1 MHQYF
6 HASKKTEDFLV
17 QFSVLMSVYHK
28 DNPQWLKQAVES
40 VLNNTVK
47 PNQIV
52 LVVDGQIPKELE
64 QILTQYQQHLDILRL
79 EKNSGLGI
87 ALQQGLLKCKY
98 PLVARMDS
106 DDISLPTRFEL
117 QLKEFE
123 NNPNLTIVGGYIQEF
138 DSQTN
143 KKTSIR
149 KVPLEDNEIKQY
161 LKTRSPFNHV
171 TVMFKK
177 EDILKAGNYQTFYQ
191 IEDYYLWARLVNA
204 NFQTKNIPQLLVN
217 VRVDTKMFARRG
229 GYKYF
234 KSNKEIS
241 KQMLKMKIINYP
253 YYLFNITVRFITQ
266 VLMPNNIRTLFYKKV
281 LR

>member
-1 MHQYF
+1 MP
-6 HASKKTEDFLV
+6 
-17 QFSVLMSVYHK
+17 FSVLMSVYHK
-28 DNPQWLKQAVES
+28 DNPQWLKQAIDS
-40 VLNNTVK
+40 VLNNTIK

-52 LVVDGQIPKELE
+52 LVVDGQISNELE
-64 QILTQYQQHLDILRL
+64 QVLTEYKDNLDILRL

-106 DDISLPTRFEL
+106 DDISLPNRFEL

-123 NNPNLTIVGGYIQEF
+123 NNPNLAIVGGYIQEF

-143 KKTSIR
+143 EKTSIR
-149 KVPLEDNEIKQY
+149 KVPLFDNQIKQY
-161 LKTRSPFNHV
+161 IKTRSPFNHP

-177 EDILKAGNYQTFYQ
+177 EDILKVGNYQTFYQ
-191 IEDYYLWARLVNA
+191 MEDYYLWARLVKA
-204 NFQTKNIPQLLVN
+204 NYQMKNIPEILLN
-217 VRVDTKMFARRG
+217 FRTDKNMFARRG
-229 GYKYF
+229 SYKYF
-234 KSNKEIS
+234 KSNKEVS
-241 KQMLKMKIINYP
+241 KQMLKMKIISYP
-253 YYLFNITVRFITQ
+253 YYLFNISVRFITQ

>member
-1 MHQYF
+1 MP
-6 HASKKTEDFLV
+6 
-17 QFSVLMSVYHK
+17 FSVLMSVYHK
-28 DNPQWLKQAVES
+28 DNPQWLKQAIDS
-40 VLNNTVK
+40 VLNNTIK

-52 LVVDGQIPKELE
+52 LVVDGQISNELE
-64 QILTQYQQHLDILRL
+64 QVLTEYKDNLDILRL

-106 DDISLPTRFEL
+106 DDISLPNRFEL

-123 NNPNLTIVGGYIQEF
+123 NNPNLAIVGGYIQEF

-143 KKTSIR
+143 EKTSIR
-149 KVPLEDNEIKQY
+149 KVPLFDNQIKQY
-161 LKTRSPFNHV
+161 IKTRSPFNHP

-177 EDILKAGNYQTFYQ
+177 EDILKVGNYQTFYQ
-191 IEDYYLWARLVNA
+191 MEDYYLWARLVQA
-204 NFQTKNIPQLLVN
+204 NSQTKNISQLLVN

-234 KSNKEIS
+234 KSNKEVS

>member
-1 MHQYF
+1 MP
-6 HASKKTEDFLV
+6 
-17 QFSVLMSVYHK
+17 FSVLMSVYNK
-28 DNPQWLKQAVES
+28 DNPQWLKQAIDS

-52 LVVDGQIPKELE
+52 LVVDGQISNELE
-64 QILTQYQQHLDILRL
+64 QVLTEYKDNLDILRL

-106 DDISLPTRFEL
+106 DDISLSNRFEL

-143 KKTSIR
+143 EKTSIR
-149 KVPLEDNEIKQY
+149 KVPLLDNQIKQY
-161 LKTRSPFNHV
+161 IKTRSPFNHV

-177 EDILKAGNYQTFYQ
+177 EDILKVGNYQTFYQ
-191 IEDYYLWARLVNA
+191 MEDYYLWARLVQA
-204 NFQTKNIPQLLVN
+204 NSQTKNISQLLVN

-234 KSNKEIS
+234 KSNKEVS

>member
-1 MHQYF
+1 M
-6 HASKKTEDFLV
+6 E
-17 QFSVLMSVYHK
+17 FSVLMSVYYK
-28 DNPQWLKQAVES
+28 DNPIWLKQAIDS
-40 VLNNTVK
+40 VLNNTIK

-52 LVVDGQIPKELE
+52 LVVDGQIPNELV
-64 QILTQYQQHLDILRL
+64 QVLTEYKNNLDVLQL

-106 DDISLPTRFEL
+106 DDISLPNRFEL

-143 KKTSIR
+143 EKTSIR
-149 KVPLEDNEIKQY
+149 KVPLEDNKIKQY
-161 LKTRSPFNHV
+161 VKTRSPFNHPS
-171 TVMFKK
+171 VMFKK
-177 EDILKAGNYQTFYQ
+177 EDVLKVGNYQTFYQ
-191 IEDYYLWARLVNA
+191 MEDYYLWARLVKENY
-204 NFQTKNIPQLLVN
+204 QMKNIPEVLLN
-217 VRVDTKMFARRG
+217 FRTDKNMFARRG
-229 GYKYF
+229 SYKYF

-241 KQMLKMKIINYP
+241 KQMLKMKIIKYH
-253 YYLFNITVRFITQ
+253 YYLFNIIVRFITQ
-266 VLMPNNIRTLFYKKV
+266 VLMPNNIRKLFYKKV

>member
-1 MHQYF
+1 MN
-6 HASKKTEDFLV
+6 
-17 QFSVLMSVYHK
+17 FSVLMSVYHK
-28 DNPQWLKQAVES
+28 DNPQWLKQAIDS

-52 LVVDGQIPKELE
+52 LVVDGQISNELE
-64 QILTQYQQHLDILRL
+64 QVITEYKDSLDILRL

-106 DDISLPTRFEL
+106 DDISLSNRFEL

-143 KKTSIR
+143 EKTSIR
-149 KVPLEDNEIKQY
+149 KVPLLDNQIKQY
-161 LKTRSPFNHV
+161 IKTRSPFNHP

-177 EDILKAGNYQTFYQ
+177 EDILKVGNYQTFYQ
-191 IEDYYLWARLVNA
+191 MEDYYLWARLVKA
-204 NFQTKNIPQLLVN
+204 NYQMKNIPEILLN
-217 VRVDTKMFARRG
+217 FRTDKNMFARRG

-234 KSNKEIS
+234 KSNKEVS

-253 YYLFNITVRFITQ
+253 YYLFNISVRFITQ

>member
-1 MHQYF
+1 MH
-6 HASKKTEDFLV
+6 
-17 QFSVLMSVYHK
+17 FSVLMSVYHK
-28 DNPQWLKQAVES
+28 DNPQWLKQAIDS

-47 PNQIV
+47 PNQIM
-52 LVVDGQIPKELE
+52 LVVDGQISNELE
-64 QILTQYQQHLDILRL
+64 QVITEYKESLDILRL

-98 PLVARMDS
+98 SLVARMDS
-106 DDISLPTRFEL
+106 DDISLSNRFEL

-123 NNPNLTIVGGYIQEF
+123 NNPDLTIVGGYIQEF

-143 KKTSIR
+143 EKTSIR
-149 KVPLEDNEIKQY
+149 KVPLEDKQIKQY
-161 LKTRSPFNHV
+161 LKTRSPFNHP

-177 EDILKAGNYQTFYQ
+177 EDVLKVGNYQIFYQ
-191 IEDYYLWARLVNA
+191 MEDYYLWVRLVKA
-204 NFQTKNIPQLLVN
+204 NYQMKNIPKVLLDFRIDKN
-217 VRVDTKMFARRG
+217 MFARRG
-229 GYKYF
+229 SYKYF
-234 KSNKEIS
+234 KSNKEVS

-253 YYLFNITVRFITQ
+253 YYLFNITIRFITQ

>member
-1 MHQYF
+1 MHLYF
-6 HASKKTEDFLV
+6 HASKILEEFLV
-17 QFSVLMSVYHK
+17 QFSVLMSVYYK

-52 LVVDGQIPKELE
+52 LVVDGQIPNELE

-106 DDISLPTRFEL
+106 DDISLPRRFEL

-143 KKTSIR
+143 EQTSIR
-149 KVPLEDNEIKQY
+149 KVPLEDNKIKQY
-161 LKTRSPFNHV
+161 VKTRSPFNHPS
-171 TVMFKK
+171 VMLKK
-177 EDILKAGNYQTFYQ
+177 DDILNVGNYQTFYQ
-191 IEDYYLWARLVNA
+191 MEDYYLWARLVKA
-204 NFQTKNIPQLLVN
+204 NFQMKNIPEILLN
-217 VRVDTKMFARRG
+217 FRTDKNMFARRG
-229 GYKYF
+229 SYKYF
-234 KSNKEIS
+234 KSNKEVS

>member
-1 MHQYF
+1 MP
-6 HASKKTEDFLV
+6 
-17 QFSVLMSVYHK
+17 FSVLMSVYNK
-28 DNPQWLKQAVES
+28 DNPQWLKQAIDS

-52 LVVDGQIPKELE
+52 LVVDGQISNELE
-64 QILTQYQQHLDILRL
+64 QVLTEYKDNLDILRL

-106 DDISLPTRFEL
+106 DDISLSNRFEL

-143 KKTSIR
+143 EKTSIR
-149 KVPLEDNEIKQY
+149 KVPLLDNQIKQY
-161 LKTRSPFNHV
+161 IKTRSPFNHV

-177 EDILKAGNYQTFYQ
+177 EDILKVGNYQTFYQ
-191 IEDYYLWARLVNA
+191 MEDYYLWARLVKA
-204 NFQTKNIPQLLVN
+204 NYQMKNIPEILLN
-217 VRVDTKMFARRG
+217 FRTDKNMFARRG

-234 KSNKEIS
+234 KSNKEVS

>member
-1 MHQYF
+1 MP
-6 HASKKTEDFLV
+6 
-17 QFSVLMSVYHK
+17 FSVLMSVYHK
-28 DNPQWLKQAVES
+28 DNPQWLKQSIDS
-40 VLNNTVK
+40 VLNSTVK

-52 LVVDGQIPKELE
+52 LVIDGQIPNELE
-64 QILTQYQQHLDILRL
+64 QIITEYKDSLDILRL
-79 EKNSGLGI
+79 EQNSGLGV

-106 DDISLPTRFEL
+106 DDISLPNRFEL

-138 DSQTN
+138 DSQNN

-149 KVPLEDNEIKQY
+149 KVPLEDNKIKQY
-161 LKTRSPFNHV
+161 IKTRSPFNHV

-177 EDILKAGNYQTFYQ
+177 EDVLKVGNYQTFYQ
-191 IEDYYLWARLVNA
+191 MEDYYLWARLVNA
-204 NFQTKNIPQLLVN
+204 KFQTKNIPQLLVN

-253 YYLFNITVRFITQ
+253 YYLFNITIRFITQ

>member
-1 MHQYF
+1 M
-6 HASKKTEDFLV
+6 
-17 QFSVLMSVYHK
+17 QFSVLMSVYYK
-28 DNPQWLKQAVES
+28 DNPQWLKQAIDS

-47 PNQIV
+47 PSQIV
-52 LVVDGQIPKELE
+52 LVVDGQISNESE
-64 QILTQYQQHLDILRL
+64 QVLNEYKDSLDILRL

-106 DDISLPTRFEL
+106 DDISLPNRFEL

-143 KKTSIR
+143 EKTSIR
-149 KVPLEDNEIKQY
+149 KVPLENAQIKKY
-161 LKTRSPFNHV
+161 IKTRSPFNHPS
-171 TVMFKK
+171 VMFKK
-177 EDILKAGNYQTFYQ
+177 EDVLNAGNYQTFYQ
-191 IEDYYLWARLVNA
+191 MEDYYLWARLVKA
-204 NFQTKNIPQLLVN
+204 NYQMKNIPEILLN
-217 VRVDTKMFARRG
+217 FRTDKNMFSRRG

-234 KSNKEIS
+234 KSNKEVS

-253 YYLFNITVRFITQ
+253 YYLFNITIRFVTQ

>member
-1 MHQYF
+1 M
-6 HASKKTEDFLV
+6 E
-17 QFSVLMSVYHK
+17 FSVLMSVYYK
-28 DNPQWLKQAVES
+28 DNPKWLKQAIDS

-47 PNQIV
+47 PDQIV
-52 LVVDGQIPKELE
+52 LVVDGQIPNELE
-64 QILTQYQQHLDILRL
+64 QVITEYRGLDILRL

-87 ALQQGLLKCKY
+87 ALQQGLLKCRY

-106 DDISLPTRFEL
+106 DDISLPIRFEL

-123 NNPNLTIVGGYIQEF
+123 NNPDLTIVGGYIQEF

-143 KKTSIR
+143 EKTSIR

-177 EDILKAGNYQTFYQ
+177 EDVLKVGNYQTFYQ
-191 IEDYYLWARLVNA
+191 MEDYYLWARLVKA

-217 VRVDTKMFARRG
+217 VGVDTNMFARRG
-229 GYKYF
+229 SYKYF

-253 YYLFNITVRFITQ
+253 CYLFNITVRFVAQ
-266 VLMPNNIRTLFYKKV
+266 VLMPNKIRSLFYKKV

>member
-1 MHQYF
+1 M
-6 HASKKTEDFLV
+6 E
-17 QFSVLMSVYHK
+17 FSVLMSVYYK
-28 DNPQWLKQAVES
+28 DNPIWLKQAIDS
-40 VLNNTVK
+40 VLNNTIK

-52 LVVDGQIPKELE
+52 LIVDGQIPNELV
-64 QILTQYQQHLDILRL
+64 QVLTEYKNNLDVLQL

-106 DDISLPTRFEL
+106 DDISLPNRFEL

-143 KKTSIR
+143 EKTSIR
-149 KVPLEDNEIKQY
+149 KVPLEDNKIKQY
-161 LKTRSPFNHV
+161 VKTRSPFNHPS
-171 TVMFKK
+171 VMFKK
-177 EDILKAGNYQTFYQ
+177 EDVLKVGNYQTFYQ
-191 IEDYYLWARLVNA
+191 MEDYYLWARLVKENY
-204 NFQTKNIPQLLVN
+204 QMKNIPEVLLN
-217 VRVDTKMFARRG
+217 FRTDKNMFARRG
-229 GYKYF
+229 SYKYF

-241 KQMLKMKIINYP
+241 KQMLKMKIIKYH
-253 YYLFNITVRFITQ
+253 YYLFNIIVRFITQ
-266 VLMPNNIRTLFYKKV
+266 VLMPNNIRKLFYKKV

>member
-1 MHQYF
+1 MN
-6 HASKKTEDFLV
+6 
-17 QFSVLMSVYHK
+17 FSVLMSVYYK
-28 DNPQWLKQAVES
+28 DNPQWLKQAIDS
-40 VLNNTVK
+40 VLNNTIK
-47 PNQIV
+47 PSQIV
-52 LVVDGQIPKELE
+52 LVIDGQIPDELE
-64 QILTQYQQHLDILRL
+64 QVINEYRDSLDILRL

-106 DDISLPTRFEL
+106 DDISLPNRFEL

-149 KVPLEDNEIKQY
+149 KVPLDDTEIKQY

-191 IEDYYLWARLVNA
+191 MEDYYLWARLVKSNY
-204 NFQTKNIPQLLVN
+204 QMKNISEMLVN
-217 VRVDTKMFARRG
+217 VRIDTKMFARRG
-229 GYKYF
+229 SYKYF
-234 KSNKEIS
+234 KSNKEVS

-253 YYLFNITVRFITQ
+253 YYVFNILVRFITQ
-266 VLMPNNIRTLFYKKV
+266 VLMPNNIRELFYKKV

>member
-1 MHQYF
+1 MN
-6 HASKKTEDFLV
+6 
-17 QFSVLMSVYHK
+17 FSVLMSVYHK
-28 DNPQWLKQAVES
+28 DNPQWLKQAIDS

-47 PNQIV
+47 PNQIL
-52 LVVDGQIPKELE
+52 LVVDGQIPNKLE
-64 QILTQYQQHLDILRL
+64 QVIAEYKNNLDILRL

-106 DDISLPTRFEL
+106 DDISLPKRFEL

-123 NNPNLTIVGGYIQEF
+123 NNQNLTIVGGYIQEF

-143 KKTSIR
+143 EITSVR
-149 KVPLEDNEIKQY
+149 KVPLLDNQIKQY
-161 LKTRSPFNHV
+161 VKTRSPFNHP

-177 EDILKAGNYQTFYQ
+177 EDVLKAGNYQIFYQ
-191 IEDYYLWARLVNA
+191 MEDYYLWARLVKA
-204 NFQTKNIPQLLVN
+204 NYQMKNIPEILLN
-217 VRVDTKMFARRG
+217 FRTDKNMFARRG
-229 GYKYF
+229 SYKYF

-241 KQMLKMKIINYP
+241 KQMLKMKLINYP

-266 VLMPNNIRTLFYKKV
+266 VLMPNNIRTLFYRKV

>member
-1 MHQYF
+1 MN
-6 HASKKTEDFLV
+6 
-17 QFSVLMSVYHK
+17 FSVLMSVYHK
-28 DNPQWLKQAVES
+28 DNPQWLKQAIDS
-40 VLNNTVK
+40 VLNNTIK

-52 LVVDGQIPKELE
+52 LVVDGPIPNELE
-64 QILTQYQQHLDILRL
+64 QVITQYQQHLDILRL

-143 KKTSIR
+143 ETTSVR
-149 KVPLEDNEIKQY
+149 KVPLEDSQIKKY
-161 LKTRSPFNHV
+161 IKLRSPFNHP

-177 EDILKAGNYQTFYQ
+177 EDVLKVGNYQTFYQ
-191 IEDYYLWARLVNA
+191 MEDYYLWARLVKA
-204 NFQTKNIPQLLVN
+204 NYQMKNIPEVLLN
-217 VRVDTKMFARRG
+217 FRTDKNMFARRG
-229 GYKYF
+229 SYKYF
-234 KSNKEIS
+234 KSNKEVS

>member
-1 MHQYF
+1 M
-6 HASKKTEDFLV
+6 D
-17 QFSVLMSVYHK
+17 FSVLMSVYHK
-28 DNPQWLKQAVES
+28 DNPVWLKQAIES

-52 LVVDGQIPKELE
+52 LVVDGQISNELE
-64 QILTQYQQHLDILRL
+64 QVLIEYKDSLDILRL
-79 EKNSGLGI
+79 EQNSGLGI

-106 DDISLPTRFEL
+106 DDISLPNRFEL

-123 NNPNLTIVGGYIQEF
+123 NNPNLTMVGGYIQEF

-143 KKTSIR
+143 EKTSIR
-149 KVPLEDNEIKQY
+149 KVPLLDNQIKQY
-161 LKTRSPFNHV
+161 IKTRSPFNHP

-177 EDILKAGNYQTFYQ
+177 EDVLKVGNYQTFYQ
-191 IEDYYLWARLVNA
+191 MEDYYLWARLVNA
-204 NFQTKNIPQLLVN
+204 KLQMKNIPEILLN
-217 VRVDTKMFARRG
+217 FRTDKNMFSRRG

-253 YYLFNITVRFITQ
+253 YYLFNISVRFITQ

>member
-1 MHQYF
+1 MP
-6 HASKKTEDFLV
+6 
-17 QFSVLMSVYHK
+17 FSVLMSVYNK
-28 DNPQWLKQAVES
+28 DNPQWLKQAIDS

-52 LVVDGQIPKELE
+52 LVVDGQISNELE
-64 QILTQYQQHLDILRL
+64 QVLTEYKDSLDILRL

-106 DDISLPTRFEL
+106 DDISLPNRFEI

-143 KKTSIR
+143 EKTSIR
-149 KVPLEDNEIKQY
+149 KVPLEDNKIKQY
-161 LKTRSPFNHV
+161 IKTRSPFNHV

-177 EDILKAGNYQTFYQ
+177 EDVLKVGNYQTFYQ
-191 IEDYYLWARLVNA
+191 IEDYYLWTRLVKENY
-204 NFQTKNIPQLLVN
+204 QMKNISGILVN

>member
-1 MHQYF
+1 M
-6 HASKKTEDFLV
+6 D
-17 QFSVLMSVYHK
+17 FSVLMSVYHK
-28 DNPQWLKQAVES
+28 DNPQWLKQAIDS
-40 VLNNTVK
+40 VLNNTIK

-52 LVVDGQIPKELE
+52 LVVDGPIPKELE
-64 QILTQYQQHLDILRL
+64 HVLIEYKDNLDILRL
-79 EKNSGLGI
+79 EQNSGLGI

-106 DDISLPTRFEL
+106 DDISLPNRFEL

-143 KKTSIR
+143 EKTSIR
-149 KVPLEDNEIKQY
+149 KVPLEDKKIKQY
-161 LKTRSPFNHV
+161 IKTRSPFNHV

-177 EDILKAGNYQTFYQ
+177 EDILKVGNYQTFYQ
-191 IEDYYLWARLVNA
+191 IEDYYLWVRLVKA
-204 NFQTKNIPQLLVN
+204 NYQIKNIPETLVN
-217 VRVDTKMFARRG
+217 VRINTKMFARRG

-234 KSNKEIS
+234 KSNKELS

-253 YYLFNITVRFITQ
+253 YYLFNISVRFITQ
-266 VLMPNNIRTLFYKKV
+266 VLMPNSIRTLFYKKV

>member
-1 MHQYF
+1 M
-6 HASKKTEDFLV
+6 E
-17 QFSVLMSVYHK
+17 FSVLMSVYHK
-28 DNPQWLKQAVES
+28 DNPQWLKQAIDS
-40 VLNNTVK
+40 VLNNTIK

-52 LVVDGQIPKELE
+52 LVVDGQIPNELE
-64 QILTQYQQHLDILRL
+64 QVIAEYKNKLDILRL

-87 ALQQGLLKCKY
+87 ALQQGILKCKY

-106 DDISLPTRFEL
+106 DDISLPNRFEL

-149 KVPLEDNEIKQY
+149 KVPLDDTEIKQY
-161 LKTRSPFNHV
+161 LKTRSPFNHP

-191 IEDYYLWARLVNA
+191 MEDYYLWARLVKA
-204 NFQTKNIPQLLVN
+204 NFQMKNIPEILLN
-217 VRVDTKMFARRG
+217 FRTDKNMFARRG
-229 GYKYF
+229 SYKYF
-234 KSNKEIS
+234 KSNKEVS

-253 YYLFNITVRFITQ
+253 YYVFNILVRFITQ
-266 VLMPNNIRTLFYKKV
+266 VLMPNKIRSLFYKKV

>member
-1 MHQYF
+1 M
-6 HASKKTEDFLV
+6 
-17 QFSVLMSVYHK
+17 QFSVLMSVYYK
-28 DNPQWLKQAVES
+28 DNPQWLKQAIDS
-40 VLNNTVK
+40 VLNNTIK

-52 LVVDGQIPKELE
+52 LVVDGQISNELE
-64 QILTQYQQHLDILRL
+64 QVLTEYKESLDILRL
-79 EKNSGLGI
+79 ERNSGLGI

-98 PLVARMDS
+98 PLIARMDS
-106 DDISLPTRFEL
+106 DDISLPNRFEL

-143 KKTSIR
+143 ENTSIR
-149 KVPLEDNEIKQY
+149 KVPLEDNKIKQY
-161 LKTRSPFNHV
+161 IKTRSPFNHV

-177 EDILKAGNYQTFYQ
+177 EDVLKVGNYQTFYQ
-191 IEDYYLWARLVNA
+191 MEDYYLWARLVQA
-204 NFQTKNIPQLLVN
+204 KFQTKNIPQLLVN

-253 YYLFNITVRFITQ
+253 CYLFNITVRFITQ

>member
-1 MHQYF
+1 M
-6 HASKKTEDFLV
+6 
-17 QFSVLMSVYHK
+17 QFSVLISVYYK
-28 DNPQWLKQAVES
+28 DNPQWLKEAIES
-40 VLNNTVK
+40 VLNNTIK
-47 PNQIV
+47 PTQIV
-52 LVVDGQIPKELE
+52 LVVDGQISNELE
-64 QILTQYQQHLDILRL
+64 QVLAQYKQILDILRL

-106 DDISLPTRFEL
+106 DDISLPNRFEL

-138 DSQTN
+138 DSRTREF
-143 KKTSIR
+143 IAVR
-149 KVPLEDNEIKQY
+149 KVPLTNKEIKKY
-161 LKTRSPFNHV
+161 VKTRSPFNHP

-177 EDILKAGNYQTFYQ
+177 EDILKVGNYQTFYQ
-191 IEDYYLWARLVNA
+191 MEDYYLWARLVKA
-204 NFQTKNIPQLLVN
+204 NYQMKNIPEILLN
-217 VRVDTKMFARRG
+217 FRTDKNMFARRG

-234 KSNKEIS
+234 KSNREVS

-253 YYLFNITVRFITQ
+253 CYLFNITVRFITQ
-266 VLMPNNIRTLFYKKV
+266 VLMPNNIRIIFYKKV